1 MQDFLPIHLFSFK
14 SFIALLNTDQQ
25 LWLTYVLPY
34 VLLNTAISEKDLTVL
49 ERRCFIEIA
58 FYYSLFYYEESST
71 LKDVLH
77 QRKYKNNHVQMY
89 DHAIT
94 QEFCNT
100 CFSILRILDFFNGT
114 IHLNRFGSNPVEH
127 IFGLLRMKSRY
138 KHSFD
143 KMKKVFQEIELHKQL
158 LHDLGENQPV
168 LNIIN
173 GTKDI
178 FEYSLRDIA
187 YALHLFNSLP
197 IEKVNIAMNDL
208 KFVSENFNS
217 IVKNFYTTMKV
228 IYLRINPKERTN
240 KLNSHE
246 IHISTGKTISNR
258 IADKKIVN

>member
-1 MQDFLPIHLFSFK
+1 
-14 SFIALLNTDQQ
+14 
-25 LWLTYVLPY
+25 
-34 VLLNTAISEKDLTVL
+34 
-49 ERRCFIEIA
+49 
-58 FYYSLFYYEESST
+58 
-71 LKDVLH
+71 
-77 QRKYKNNHVQMY
+77 
-89 DHAIT
+89 
-94 QEFCNT
+94 
-100 CFSILRILDFFNGT
+100 
-114 IHLNRFGSNPVEH
+114 
-127 IFGLLRMKSRY
+127 
-138 KHSFD
+138 
-143 KMKKVFQEIELHKQL
+143 MKKVFQEIELHKQL
-158 LHDLGENQPV
+158 RHDLGENQPIRGRKTYYGQPV

-178 FEYSLRDIA
+178 FEYSPRDIA

-197 IEKVNIAMNDL
+197 IEKVNIEMNDL